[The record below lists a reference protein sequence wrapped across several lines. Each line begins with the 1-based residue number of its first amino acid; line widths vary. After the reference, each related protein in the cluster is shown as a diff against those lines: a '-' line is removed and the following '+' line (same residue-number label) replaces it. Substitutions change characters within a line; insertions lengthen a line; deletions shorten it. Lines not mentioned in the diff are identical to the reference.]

1 MKWCEN
7 VVKCWFKDGR
17 IVGFED
23 LSKFV
28 EFVVEFVNDLIYSK
42 DVFVNIRVK
51 LVLVSGV
58 VDYYKKL

>member
-7 VVKCWFKDGR
+7 VVKCWNKDGK

-28 EFVVEFVNDLIYSK
+28 EFIVEFENDLI
-42 DVFVNIRVK
+42 
-51 LVLVSGV
+51 
-58 VDYYKKL
+58 